1 MSKKIKASKKE
12 SKVDEKAMKL
22 SDIVILSLAVVF
34 VIIAMYE
41 IMAVSPSSGYWA
53 VMLAMICFFYYFIRK
68 NK

>member
-1 MSKKIKASKKE
+1 MSKKPKSNKKE
-12 SKVDEKAMKL
+12 AKAEERPMKL

-68 NK
+68 NR

>member
-12 SKVDEKAMKL
+12 SKVEEKAMKL